1 MWPFKESR
9 RVSKLEDR
17 MEIAERE
24 LQAIALE
31 WENVFRKLRKIM
43 GKIHKEESIM
53 RESTATEGEELAST
67 PATVGTSNGGRL
79 LTPRQMQIQQEI
91 LKRRAH
97 G

>member
-17 MEIAERE
+17 LENVERE
-24 LQAIALE
+24 LQSVTLE

-43 GKIHKEESIM
+43 GKIHREEAIM
-53 RESTATEGEELAST
+53 RESTATEGAES
-67 PATVGTSNGGRL
+67 PADPAAIGTSNGGRL

>member
-17 MEIAERE
+17 LENVERE
-24 LQAIALE
+24 LQSVTLE

-43 GKIHKEESIM
+43 GKIHREEAIM
-53 RESTATEGEELAST
+53 RESTATEGAES
-67 PATVGTSNGGRL
+67 PAEPQSIGTSNGGRL